1 MEVYVLVPVR
11 KTTGAKIV
19 GTIMLVLAVVS
30 LLAACLTRGITLPIA
45 VVCGIVWFVLMGNS
59 KEFEYSYFDGEVR
72 FAKVLNKNRR
82 KSLGSYSMD
91 DVIQIAPAGDRSV
104 SQYEREGNVKVI
116 DYTSHDKAAGYYDMI
131 LKKEGDTLLI
141 KFEPDDKYLEAV
153 EYKYRQK
160 VIRRSTQA

>member
-1 MEVYVLVPVR
+1 MPDFGTPFSYACVLLR
-11 KTTGAKIV
+11 ITF
-19 GTIMLVLAVVS
+19 
-30 LLAACLTRGITLPIA
+30 CLYL
-45 VVCGIVWFVLMGNS
+45 NS

-82 KSLGSYSMD
+82 KSLGSYPMD

-104 SQYEREGNVKVI
+104 SQYEREGVKVI
-116 DYTSHDKAAGYYDMI
+116 DYTSHDKDTAYYDMV
-131 LKKEGDTLLI
+131 LKKEGETLLI

-153 EYKYRQK
+153 EFKYRQK

>member
-11 KTTGAKIV
+11 KTVVAKV
-19 GTIMLVLAVVS
+19 VRTLMLVLAVVS
-30 LLAACLTRGITLPIA
+30 LLAVCLTSGITLPVA
-45 VVCGIVWFVLMGNS
+45 LVCGIVWFVLMGNS

-82 KSLGSYSMD
+82 KSLGSYPMD

-104 SQYEREGNVKVI
+104 SQYEREGVKVI
-116 DYTSHDKAAGYYDMI
+116 DYTSHDKDTAYYDMV
-131 LKKEGDTLLI
+131 LKKEGETLLI

-153 EYKYRQK
+153 EFKYRQK

>member
-1 MEVYVLVPVR
+1 
-11 KTTGAKIV
+11 
-19 GTIMLVLAVVS
+19 MLVLAVVRS
-30 LLAACLTRGITLPIA
+30 ACSMSDQWHYITGCTGMRNCL
-45 VVCGIVWFVLMGNS
+45 VCSDGKL

-82 KSLGSYSMD
+82 KSLGGYPMD

-104 SQYEREGNVKVI
+104 SQYEREGVKVI
-116 DYTSHDKAAGYYDMI
+116 DYTSHDKDTAYYDMV
-131 LKKEGDTLLI
+131 LKKEGETLLI

-153 EYKYRQK
+153 EFKYRQK

>member
-11 KTTGAKIV
+11 KTVVAKVV
-19 GTIMLVLAVVS
+19 GTLMLVLAVVS
-30 LLAACLTRGITLPIA
+30 LLAACLTSGITLPVA
-45 VVCGIVWFVLMGNS
+45 LVCGIVWFVLMGNS

-82 KSLGSYSMD
+82 KSLGGYPMD

-104 SQYEREGNVKVI
+104 SQYEREGVKVI
-116 DYTSHDKAAGYYDMI
+116 DSAYYDMV
-131 LKKEGDTLLI
+131 LKKEGETLLI

-153 EYKYRQK
+153 EFKYRQK

>member
-11 KTTGAKIV
+11 KTVVAKVV
-19 GTIMLVLAVVS
+19 GTLMLVLAVVS
-30 LLAACLTRGITLPIA
+30 LLAACLTSGITL
-45 VVCGIVWFVLMGNS
+45 CGIVWFVLMGNS

-82 KSLGSYSMD
+82 KSLGGYPMD

-104 SQYEREGNVKVI
+104 SQYEREGVKVI
-116 DYTSHDKAAGYYDMI
+116 DYTSHDKDTAYYDMV
-131 LKKEGDTLLI
+131 LKKEGETLLI

-153 EYKYRQK
+153 EFKYRQK

>member
-11 KTTGAKIV
+11 KTMGAKIV
-19 GTIMLVLAVVS
+19 GTMMLVLAVVC
-30 LLAACLTRGITLPIA
+30 LLCTCLISVITLPA
-45 VVCGIVWFVLMGNS
+45 ALVCGIIWFVLMGNT

-82 KSLGSYSMD
+82 KSLGSYPMD

-104 SQYEREGNVKVI
+104 SRYEQEGNAKVI
-116 DYTSHDKAAGYYDMI
+116 DYTSHDKDTPYYDMI

-141 KFEPDDKYLEAV
+141 KFEPDEKYLEAV

-160 VIRRSTQA
+160 VIRRNTQA

>member
-1 MEVYVLVPVR
+1 
-11 KTTGAKIV
+11 
-19 GTIMLVLAVVS
+19 MLVLAVVS
-30 LLAACLTRGITLPIA
+30 LLASCLTSGITLPVA
-45 VVCGIVWFVLMGNS
+45 LVCGIVWFVLIGNS

-82 KSLGSYSMD
+82 KSLGSYPMD

-104 SQYEREGNVKVI
+104 SQYEREGVKVI
-116 DYTSHDKAAGYYDMI
+116 DYTSHDKDTAYYDMV
-131 LKKEGDTLLI
+131 LKKEGETLLI

-153 EYKYRQK
+153 EFKYRQK

>member
-11 KTTGAKIV
+11 KTVVAKVV
-19 GTIMLVLAVVS
+19 GTLMLVLAVVS
-30 LLAACLTRGITLPIA
+30 LLAACLTSGITLPVA
-45 VVCGIVWFVLMGNS
+45 LVCGIVWFVLMGNS
-59 KEFEYSYFDGEVR
+59 KDFDGEVR

-82 KSLGSYSMD
+82 KSLGSYTMD

-104 SQYEREGNVKVI
+104 SQYEREGVKVI
-116 DYTSHDKAAGYYDMI
+116 DYTSHDKDTAYYDMV
-131 LKKEGDTLLI
+131 LKKEGETLLI

-153 EYKYRQK
+153 EFKYRQK

>member
-11 KTTGAKIV
+11 KTVVAKVV
-19 GTIMLVLAVVS
+19 GTLMLVLAVVS
-30 LLAACLTRGITLPIA
+30 LLAACLTSGITLPVA
-45 VVCGIVWFVLMGNS
+45 LVCGIVWFVLMGNS

-82 KSLGSYSMD
+82 KSLG
-91 DVIQIAPAGDRSV
+91 G
-104 SQYEREGNVKVI
+104 VKVI
-116 DYTSHDKAAGYYDMI
+116 DYTSHDKDTAYYDMV
-131 LKKEGDTLLI
+131 LKKEGETLLI

-153 EYKYRQK
+153 EFKYRQK

>member
-11 KTTGAKIV
+11 KTVVAKVV
-19 GTIMLVLAVVS
+19 GTLMLVLAVVS
-30 LLAACLTRGITLPIA
+30 LLAACLTSGITLPVA
-45 VVCGIVWFVLMGNS
+45 LVCGIVWFVLMGNS

-72 FAKVLNKNRR
+72 FAKVLNKN
-82 KSLGSYSMD
+82 LGGYPMD

-104 SQYEREGNVKVI
+104 SQYEREGVKVI
-116 DYTSHDKAAGYYDMI
+116 DYTSHDKDTAYYDMV
-131 LKKEGDTLLI
+131 LKKEGETLLI

-153 EYKYRQK
+153 EFKYRQK